1 MGSDKASL
9 VLDGKMLIEIV
20 VKNLREGGFSRIIVS
35 VRDSKQSEWIKDI
48 FGNNI
53 DTVIDSDDSNG
64 IWDILKFSLP
74 SNEIVQIISVDSPW
88 FDGKSILQLTN
99 ILKKNKEKIGVVPW
113 SKNGPEPL
121 LMQVKSSNLLEIM
134 SNSYP
139 MPLREFVN
147 SDKFSKLNWKELTNP
162 NALKNLNQPHDLS
175 N

>member
-20 VKNLREGGFSRIIVS
+20 VKNLQEGGFSRIIVS

-64 IWDILKFSLP
+64 IWDVLKFSLP

-99 ILKKNKEKIGVVPW
+99 ILKKN
-113 SKNGPEPL
+113 
-121 LMQVKSSNLLEIM
+121 
-134 SNSYP
+134 
-139 MPLREFVN
+139 
-147 SDKFSKLNWKELTNP
+147 
-162 NALKNLNQPHDLS
+162 NQ
-175 N
+175 